1 MVKGLDFIWG
11 IMERHSKVVGQKNVI
26 GLTLGKISLAPLW
39 RGDEEWEHKD
49 WIEDFSDKEWAL
61 GLEC

>member
-1 MVKGLDFIWG
+1 
-11 IMERHSKVVGQKNVI
+11 MERHSKVVGQKNVI

-39 RGDEEWEHKD
+39 RGDEEWEQKD
-49 WIEDFSDKEWAL
+49 WIEDFSDKEWVL

>member
-1 MVKGLDFIWG
+1 
-11 IMERHSKVVGQKNVI
+11 MERHSKVVGQKNVI

-49 WIEDFSDKEWAL
+49 
-61 GLEC
+61 